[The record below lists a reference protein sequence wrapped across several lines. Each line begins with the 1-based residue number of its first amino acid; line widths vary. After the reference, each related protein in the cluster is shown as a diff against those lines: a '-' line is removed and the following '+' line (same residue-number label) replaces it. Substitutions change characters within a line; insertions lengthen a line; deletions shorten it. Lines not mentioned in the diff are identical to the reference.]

1 MLPQWLV
8 MDSKKWSFHEELRKW
23 EGMME
28 GSESL
33 QADGTATVKR
43 PPGTCFPWEEKVKD
57 LPPIQGDA
65 ELVQRV
71 WRNIDA
77 LGYMYI
83 WQVLL
88 SF

>member
-1 MLPQWLV
+1 
-8 MDSKKWSFHEELRKW
+8 
-23 EGMME
+23 ME
-28 GSESL
+28 GTESSTT
-33 QADGTATVKR
+33 GRSTEVKR

-65 ELVQRV
+65 ELVRRV
-71 WRNIDA
+71 WQDIDA

>member
-1 MLPQWLV
+1 
-8 MDSKKWSFHEELRKW
+8 MDGGEISKSDK
-23 EGMME
+23 
-28 GSESL
+28 
-33 QADGTATVKR
+33 TAVLKR

-57 LPPIQGDA
+57 LPPIQGDG
-65 ELVQRV
+65 ELVKRV
-71 WRNIDA
+71 WQDIDA